1 MGVPLILYA
10 GSAVSENTL
19 LLGFSVNRD
28 NGSLLP
34 TRWTTYSR
42 TFSSRQEG
50 YGPRSVSQ
58 KIAFSRSLRGEAD
71 ERLRLS
77 LRPRGSAIHAF
88 VPSRSALGNG
98 RAGRRY
104 RKRSPLGVAVSRP
117 ILGCPSLS
125 ALRLSPRL
133 SRRSVHQVSLSLDE
147 LAPQCLRRL

>member
-50 YGPRSVSQ
+50 YGPKSVSQ
-58 KIAFSRSLRGEAD
+58 KDRFFSA
-71 ERLRLS
+71 
-77 LRPRGSAIHAF
+77 
-88 VPSRSALGNG
+88 PSR
-98 RAGRRY
+98 RGRRM
-104 RKRSPLGVAVSRP
+104 VETE
-117 ILGCPSLS
+117 PS
-125 ALRLSPRL
+125 
-133 SRRSVHQVSLSLDE
+133 E
-147 LAPQCLRRL
+147 